1 MGVSLEVVSSWIRNC
16 TEAKQLDKLLSLVER
31 QRVVL
36 QAKQTAKAAKQRADM
51 TGHDGA

>member
-36 QAKQTAKAAKQRADM
+36 QAKAEAKTKRKA
-51 TGHDGA
+51 GNG